1 MYDLVVGMYDAS
13 TGERL
18 DARDS
23 GGAMNRFPSA
33 GQVRI
38 APASPLSEV
47 PEHPL
52 NYQLG
57 EQITLTGYRLSGSV
71 QSSSVL
77 TITLYWRVDAPPTG
91 DYRVFVHLL
100 DEGAERQPLAQHDGP
115 PRYGRYPTSVWRTG
129 DIVPDEH
136 ILQLPVLPTGQKVQL
151 VAGMYQADTLER
163 LPVRGSSGPMPN
175 DLIPLPLDA

>member
-1 MYDLVVGMYDAS
+1 LVIGMYDAS

-18 DARDS
+18 VARDS
-23 GGAMNRFPSA
+23 GGAITKFPSV
-33 GQVRI
+33 GQVRV
-38 APASPLSEV
+38 APVNPLSEA

-52 NYQLG
+52 NYQLR
-57 EQITLTGYRLSGSV
+57 EQITLTGYRLSGPI

-77 TITLYWRVDAPPTG
+77 TVTLYWRADAPPTG

-115 PRYGRYPTSVWRTG
+115 PRYGRYPTSAWHTG

-136 ILQLPVLPTGQKVQL
+136 ILQLPALPAGQAVRL
-151 VAGMYQADTLER
+151 VTGMYQADTLDR
-163 LPVRGSSGPMPN
+163 LPVQGSSGPMPDN
-175 DLIPLPLDA
+175 LIPLPLDAR